1 MLKSPTITPTLP
13 QARQDAPLPELRSH
27 EFWRLNVLALY
38 VSAPKF
44 LAALLLGKERVLAR
58 LGWAGEIDLLSIL
71 FIACLQHAS
80 WFGALDVAPSV
91 VHAANIETYYAP
103 ENLPG
108 DRLVTLYDHARRY
121 IYVAVYTITFPPI
134 VKALIEA
141 KKRGVDVRVIT
152 DRGQGND
159 QKQQRALV
167 LLHSAGIPIRVN
179 QHDGLMHL
187 KQVAIDDEINTS
199 GSMNQTTSG
208 HRYNDERLDVIAD
221 RAISIK
227 ARDKFLAMWDDQA
240 RYEEWMEH

>member
-1 MLKSPTITPTLP
+1 MLKKPASFVLRNLGASTYLPCTPL
-13 QARQDAPLPELRSH
+13 RQNSLR
-27 EFWRLNVLALY
+27 
-38 VSAPKF
+38 PC
-44 LAALLLGKERVLAR
+44 
-58 LGWAGEIDLLSIL
+58 WAGFLSIV
-71 FIACLQHAS
+71 FIVLP
-80 WFGALDVAPSV
+80 FG

-187 KQVAIDDEINTS
+187 KQVAIDDEINTT

-240 RYEEWMEH
+240 RYEEWME

>member
-1 MLKSPTITPTLP
+1 ME
-13 QARQDAPLPELRSH
+13 DAEKTHQLRSH
-27 EFWRLNVLALY
+27 KFWCLNVLPLY
-38 VSAPKF
+38 ASPPKF
-44 LAALLLGKERVLAR
+44 LAALLMSF
-58 LGWAGEIDLLSIL
+58 LSIL
-71 FIACLQHAS
+71 FLVCLQLAS

-91 VHAANIETYYAP
+91 LYAANIETYYAP
-103 ENLPG
+103 EDLPA
-108 DRLVTLYDHARRY
+108 DHLIALYDHARRY

-159 QKQQRALV
+159 PKQQRALE

-187 KQVAIDDEINTS
+187 KQVVIDDEINTT

-221 RAISIK
+221 RTISIK
-227 ARDKFLAMWDDQA
+227 ARDKFLAMWKDPV
-240 RYEEWMEH
+240 RYEAWTEP

>member
-1 MLKSPTITPTLP
+1 MHLIS
-13 QARQDAPLPELRSH
+13 A
-27 EFWRLNVLALY
+27 NVLLGY
-38 VSAPKF
+38 
-44 LAALLLGKERVLAR
+44 LLLTNLIPFTETWVC
-58 LGWAGEIDLLSIL
+58 SS
-71 FIACLQHAS
+71 AS
-80 WFGALDVAPSV
+80 
-91 VHAANIETYYAP
+91 AAVIETYYAP
-103 ENLPG
+103 EDLPA
-108 DRLVTLYDHARRY
+108 DHLTALYDHARRY

-159 QKQQRALV
+159 PKQQRVLD

-187 KQVAIDDEINTS
+187 KQVVIDDEINTT
-199 GSMNQTTSG
+199 GSMNHTTSG

-227 ARDKFLAMWDDQA
+227 ARDKFLVMWKDQA
-240 RYEEWMEH
+240 RYEEWKE